1 MTSLIMSSTFYTPQ
15 VAFHPEGNFTISGK
29 AMTTKACVLFKPIL
43 NWLEQ
48 YKKNPA
54 QDTVLNLDFEILHV
68 DCLVKLMDIFRL
80 LESMIKKGHQVE
92 VNWYYEKEDE
102 DMKEI
107 ADMVSEILKA
117 LPVNK
122 IMYEKD
128 VA

>member
-1 MTSLIMSSTFYTPQ
+1 MSPTFYTPH
-15 VAFHPEGNFTISGK
+15 VAFHPEGDLTISGK
-29 AMTTKACVLFKPIL
+29 AMTTKACLFFNPVL

-48 YKKNPA
+48 YKKSPA
-54 QDTVLNLDFEILHV
+54 QNTVLNLNFEILHV

-80 LESMIKKGHQVE
+80 LESITKKGHQAE

-122 IMYEKD
+122 IMIEKK